1 MRRERF
7 QQKHSLMMRKSILE
21 SFLVKDERGDSIP
34 GLVMQTSMIE
44 LQFQIKL
51 QVDISIWLRSCLEE
65 LSVPV
70 KGLVVILKH

>member
-1 MRRERF
+1 
-7 QQKHSLMMRKSILE
+7 
-21 SFLVKDERGDSIP
+21 
-34 GLVMQTSMIE
+34 MQTSMIE